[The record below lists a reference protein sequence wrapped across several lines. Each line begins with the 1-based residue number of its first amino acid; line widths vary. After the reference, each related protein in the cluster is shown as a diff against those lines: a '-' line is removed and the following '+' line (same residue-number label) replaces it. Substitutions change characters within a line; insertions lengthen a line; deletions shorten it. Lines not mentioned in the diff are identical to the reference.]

1 MTETDIAVIILYLLL
16 WPKCEIGFGSVMVM
30 KIISIFSINI
40 IQYDIIKNVCG
51 SEFKMDNSIGVFNY
65 ENQPHEGVMLL
76 KNYKLWLKNVP
87 WTIPVKM
94 STDPPN

>member
-1 MTETDIAVIILYLLL
+1 
-16 WPKCEIGFGSVMVM
+16 MVM

-65 ENQPHEGVMLL
+65 ENQPHEGIMLL
-76 KNYKLWLKNVP
+76 KNYKL
-87 WTIPVKM
+87 
-94 STDPPN
+94 